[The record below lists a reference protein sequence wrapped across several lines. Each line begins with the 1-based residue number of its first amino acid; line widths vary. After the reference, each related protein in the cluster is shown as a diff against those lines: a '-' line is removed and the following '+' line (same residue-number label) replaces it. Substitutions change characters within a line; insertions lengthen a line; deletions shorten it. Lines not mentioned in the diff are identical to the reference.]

1 MPVLESNSEVYL
13 LLPYFDYLDEGILV
27 FGVLFGSLVTAL
39 ITGIALHEASHAF
52 TADRLGDGTARML
65 GRVSL
70 NPLRHLD
77 PLGSILLL
85 VVGFGWGKPV
95 PVNPSRL
102 RHGPETGRAMVAA
115 AGPLMNLAIAVL
127 AALPFQLGLIDW
139 DLRGPVSSWGVDQY
153 ASLYLSSLV
162 VINVLLAVFNLLPI
176 APLDGFAVALGL
188 LPRDLA
194 RDFARLERYGLLI
207 LMLIIMLPY
216 VSNDQLPGLWTIMG
230 PIVEGVTDLIV
241 GQNV

>member
-1 MPVLESNSEVYL
+1 M

-52 TADRLGDGTARML
+52 TADRLGDGTARMM
-65 GRVSL
+65 GRVTL

-102 RHGPETGRAMVAA
+102 RNGPETGRAMVAA
-115 AGPLMNLAIAVL
+115 AGPLMNLMIAVL
-127 AALPFQLGLIDW
+127 AALPFQLGLIEW
-139 DLRGPVSSWGVDQY
+139 DLRGPVSSWGVEQY
-153 ASLYLSSLV
+153 ASLYLGSLI
-162 VINVLLAVFNLLPI
+162 VINVLLAIFNLLPI
-176 APLDGFAVALGL
+176 APLDGFSVALGL
-188 LPRDLA
+188 MPRDMA
-194 RDFARLERYGLLI
+194 RSFARLERYGLLI
-207 LMLIIMLPY
+207 LMMVIMIPY
-216 VSNDQLPGLWTIMG
+216 VTNYQVPGLWSVMG
-230 PIVEGVTDLIV
+230 PVVEGVTDFIV
-241 GQNV
+241 GQDA